1 MLAYVFWHWSQPGV
15 GINSYRN
22 DLLSFHRTLASYKPN
37 GFHHSTIFTIKQ
49 APWLETRGEAYEEW
63 YLIDDSAALDRLN
76 HAAVSGICEEP
87 HNRVARQAAGGA
99 AGLYLLRHGPADLN
113 NSRFAVWLSKPA
125 GVSYS
130 NFYSSLQRF
139 TSSEGAGLWG
149 RQMVLG
155 PTQEFCLH
163 SPDQIDLPRNL
174 AGQTIPLLKI
184 WPSD

>member
-1 MLAYVFWHWSQPGV
+1 MLAYVFWHWQQPSV
-15 GINSYRN
+15 DVNSYRN

-37 GFHHSTIFTIKQ
+37 GFHHSTIFVIKQ
-49 APWLETRGEAYEEW
+49 APWLETKEEAYEEW

-99 AGLYLLRHGPADLN
+99 AGLYLLRHGRADLN
-113 NSRFAVWLSKPA
+113 NSRFAVWLSKPT
-125 GVSYS
+125 GVSYG
-130 NFYSSLQRF
+130 NFYSSLQPF
-139 TSSEGAGLWG
+139 TSSEGTFLWG

-163 SPDQIDLPRNL
+163 SPDQIDLPRNFT
-174 AGQTIPLLKI
+174 GQTIPLHKI
-184 WPSD
+184 WP

>member
-1 MLAYVFWHWSQPGV
+1 MLAYVFWHWPQPSVDG
-15 GINSYRN
+15 GSYKN
-22 DLLSFHRTLASYKPN
+22 HLLSFHRTLASNKPN
-37 GFHHSTIFTIKQ
+37 GFQHSIVFTIKH
-49 APWLETRGEAYEEW
+49 APWLETKEAYEEW

-125 GVSYS
+125 GVSYG

-139 TSSEGAGLWG
+139 TSAEGTGLWG

-163 SPDQIDLPRNL
+163 SPNQIELPRNF
-174 AGQTIPLLKI
+174 AGQTIPLHKI
-184 WPSD
+184 WP